1 MAANWQIFL
10 DYQDRRR
17 KASLLEG
24 RARLADAP
32 ADAEEVMFSMTLY
45 PDQVS
50 LNVPASTLAREFI
63 TALTAIMGQPKLE
76 PTIKCSCDW
85 GKGIMGAMLL
95 VLWELPAPTAA
106 PLLQDLH
113 AFLGSDPAAEV

>member
-1 MAANWQIFL
+1 MAANWHIFL

-24 RARLADAP
+24 RARLADAS
-32 ADAEEVMFSMTLY
+32 ADAEDVMFTLTLY

-63 TALTAIMGQPKLE
+63 AALTYILGPPKLE

-85 GKGIMGAMLL
+85 GKGVTGAMLL
-95 VLWELPAPTAA
+95 VLWDLPAPAA
-106 PLLQDLH
+106 PLLLDLH
-113 AFLGSDPAAEV
+113 AFLESAPASTG